1 MKSRKLTKEGGA
13 VKCNAAPKV
22 ESNLVKKVTLE
33 ILNKRHN
40 ALARYIGIPCVV
52 EADKI
57 LKGAVMAS
65 GSINDAK
72 NFASYR
78 VDLTPFK
85 DEFNKVRFRAASNG
99 KDVAFAMVVSND
111 DSLEFIAE
119 AGDAGEGEVVL
130 PLTPKSKTL
139 YVTMPAK
146 NGKPLWKNPKVELL
160 TGGGIISEVNAAL
173 NSLLGRI
180 QDLEERFENV
190 FACKQSGVSICVN

>member
-13 VKCNAAPKV
+13 VKCNAAQKV
-22 ESNLVKKVTLE
+22 ESNLVKKLTLE
-33 ILNKRHN
+33 ILNQRHN

-52 EADKI
+52 EANEI
-57 LKGAVMAS
+57 LKGAVMAN

-78 VDLTPFK
+78 VDLSPFK
-85 DEFNKVRFRAASNG
+85 GEFNKVRFRAASNG
-99 KDVAFAMVVSND
+99 KDIAFAMIVAND
-111 DSLEFIAE
+111 DSFEFIAE
-119 AGDAGEGEVVL
+119 GGDAGEGEVVL

-146 NGKPLWKNPKVELL
+146 NGKPVWKNPKVELL
-160 TGGGIISEVNAAL
+160 TNGGIISEVSVAL

-180 QDLEERFENV
+180 QDLEARFENV